1 MNKQLAK
8 LLLLLLAT
16 PLCLHAQMATPI
28 PEVRASG
35 LPGKEIFP
43 DVALKTN
50 LLTDLTGTLNLG
62 VEFRLSAYL
71 TMDLSANYNPWTFS
85 DNRKLKHIQ
94 IQPELRYWVNEPFN
108 GHFLGTHLSYTNFNV
123 GNLNLPFD
131 IFPDLK
137 DYRLQGN
144 GYGLGVSYGYQWLFS
159 PRWSLE
165 ASLGFGYMYLDYTRY
180 ECHTC
185 GKKLNKESK
194 HYFGP
199 TKLAVSLIYIIK

>member
-8 LLLLLLAT
+8 LVLLFFT
-16 PLCLHAQMATPI
+16 VPLCLHSQTT
-28 PEVRASG
+28 ASSSIEQETR
-35 LPGKEIFP
+35 LPGREVFP
-43 DVALKTN
+43 AAALKTN
-50 LLTDLTGTLNLG
+50 LLTDLTGTFNLG
-62 VEFRLSAYL
+62 VEFRLSNSL

-108 GHFLGTHLSYTNFNV
+108 GHFLGAHLSYTNFNV
-123 GNLNLPFD
+123 GNLNLPLK

-137 DYRLQGN
+137 ENRVQGN
-144 GYGLGVSYGYQWLFS
+144 GYGAGVSYGYQWLFS
-159 PRWSLE
+159 PRWSME
-165 ASLGFGYMYLDYTRY
+165 ASLGFGYMYLDYRRY
-180 ECHTC
+180 ECRTC
-185 GKKLNKESK
+185 GKKLNKETK